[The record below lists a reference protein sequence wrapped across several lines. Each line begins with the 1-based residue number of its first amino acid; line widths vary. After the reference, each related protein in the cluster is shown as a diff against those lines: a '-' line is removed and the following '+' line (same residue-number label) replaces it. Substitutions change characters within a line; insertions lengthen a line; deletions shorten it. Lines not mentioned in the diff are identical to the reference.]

1 MGVPKS
7 KTSRMRA
14 RIRRAQWKIESPNLQ
29 VCPQCG
35 AIKLPHR
42 ACRECGY
49 YRGLKITESY
59 RELREM
65 RAAKK
70 KEKAEQQKG

>member
-14 RIRRAQWKIESPNLQ
+14 RIRRALHKLDAPPLH

-35 AIKLPHR
+35 ASRQPHR
-42 ACRECGY
+42 ACKECGY
-49 YRGLKITESY
+49 YRGMKVTESY
-59 RELREM
+59 REAREI
-65 RAAKK
+65 REAKK
-70 KEKAEQQKG
+70 KERAEKREG